1 MQRKDTARRT
11 AGLLALATLL
21 GLASQPAAAQSCG
34 PLVERFAADHSL
46 STTPPP
52 TASPTVPGGSGATAG
67 GTVPDG
73 TAGGSVSPER
83 LARSGGVIAPPPSS
97 GDRAVIDPP
106 AAGASN
112 MPTAPALRPDAVPGS
127 PPGGSGAAGGGS
139 MGQAAR
145 NAQMESLV
153 TAARQA
159 ARNGDETRCLE
170 SLEDARRLSRN
181 APGGSGG

>member
-1 MQRKDTARRT
+1 MRRRLTASPT
-11 AGLLALATLL
+11 AGGLALATLI
-21 GLASQPAAAQSCG
+21 GLAALPAAAQSCG

-52 TASPTVPGGSGATAG
+52 TASPPSSSGSTGSGTI
-67 GTVPDG
+67 PDG
-73 TAGGSVSPER
+73 PAGGSLSPDR
-83 LARSGGVIAPPPSS
+83 LAQSGGVIAPPPSA

-127 PPGGSGAAGGGS
+127 PPGGSGATGGGS

-159 ARNGDETRCLE
+159 ARSGDETRCLE
-170 SLEDARRLSRN
+170 SLEEARRLSRN